1 MLAEVRP
8 DGFTMLDTYRL
19 AFADGLFA
27 VRDGAEIRV
36 AHGDGI
42 GAQLLRAQLGDDGA
56 LRLVAYNHRAAPAD
70 QRRALLAA
78 LAAAFSDSACHAAI
92 RLDPAAWPA
101 VALDALRASGV
112 LADGGRCLRDG
123 WAQQADL
130 WRVGLHLPCATLPT
144 ITDGRH
150 HPRRPPAPRGEVYAR
165 DLPALGVRFTLRGW
179 QPAEDA
185 ERLARWFDEP
195 RVRDGWPGAPPAQRG
210 AEDRQPQE
218 TDPHVT
224 PLIGCFDGEPFAYF
238 EAFWLKE
245 DALGPHVAARDYD
258 RGLRMLVGESRWRGP
273 HRVAGWLPSV
283 VHYLFLDDLRT
294 EAVGCAV
301 PAGHTRVADHLAR
314 HGFARQRRLALADAQ
329 PLWMRTLRETFF
341 SGRHV

>member
-8 DGFTMLDTYRL
+8 DGFTMPDTCRL

-27 VRDGAEIRV
+27 ARDGSEIRV
-36 AHGDGI
+36 AQGDGI
-42 GAQLLRAQLGDDGA
+42 GAQLLRAQLADDGT

-70 QRRALLAA
+70 QRRGLLAA
-78 LAAAFSDSACHAAI
+78 LSAAFSDGAHHATI

-112 LADGGRCLRDG
+112 LADGGRCVRDG

-130 WRVGLHLPCATLPT
+130 WLVGPHLPCATLPMLT
-144 ITDGRH
+144 GGRR
-150 HPRRPPAPRGEVYAR
+150 HPRRPPASRGEVYAR

-185 ERLARWFDEP
+185 ERVARWFAEP
-195 RVRDGWPGAPPAQRG
+195 RVRDGWPGA
-210 AEDRQPQE
+210 QPDTAD

-224 PLIGCFDGEPFAYF
+224 PLVGCFNGEPFAYF

-245 DALGPHVAARDYD
+245 DALAPHVAARDYD

-273 HRVAGWLPSV
+273 HCVAGWLPSV

-301 PAGHTRVADHLAR
+301 PAGHARVADHLAR

>member
-144 ITDGRH
+144 ITDGRR

-218 TDPHVT
+218 ADPHVT

-245 DALGPHVAARDYD
+245 DALGPHVAACDYD

>member
-8 DGFTMLDTYRL
+8 DGFTMPDTCRL
-19 AFADGLFA
+19 VFADDLFA
-27 VRDGAEIRV
+27 ARDDAEIRV

-42 GAQLLRAQLGDDGA
+42 GAQLLRAQLADDGT

-78 LAAAFSDSACHAAI
+78 LAAAFSDDVRRAAI

-112 LADGGRCLRDG
+112 LADGGLCMREG

-130 WRVGLHLPCATLPT
+130 WRVGAHLPCATLPML
-144 ITDGRH
+144 TDGRR
-150 HPRRPPAPRGEVYAR
+150 HPRRPPAPRGDVYAR

-179 QPAEDA
+179 QPGEDA
-185 ERLARWFDEP
+185 TRVARWFDEP
-195 RVRDGWPGAPPAQRG
+195 RVRDGWPGTQPGMDGSAPDA
-210 AEDRQPQE
+210 
-218 TDPHVT
+218 DPHLT
-224 PLIGCFDGEPFAYF
+224 PLVGCFDGEPFAYF

-245 DALGPHVAARDYD
+245 DPLAPHVGARDYD

-273 HRVAGWLPSV
+273 HCVAGWLPSV
-283 VHYLFLDDLRT
+283 VHYLFLDDPRT
-294 EAVGCAV
+294 EALGCAV
-301 PAGHTRVADHLAR
+301 PAGHARIVDLLAQ
-314 HGFARQRRLALADAQ
+314 HGFARQRRLAQADAQ
-329 PLWMRTLRETFF
+329 PLWMHTLRETFF

>member
-36 AHGDGI
+36 AQGDGI

-56 LRLVAYNHRAAPAD
+56 LRLVAYNHRASPAD

-78 LAAAFSDSACHAAI
+78 LAAAFSDSARHASI

-101 VALDALRASGV
+101 VALDAMRASGV
-112 LADGGRCLRDG
+112 LADAGRCMREG

-130 WRVGLHLPCATLPT
+130 WLVGPHLPCATLPVF
-144 ITDGRH
+144 TDGRR

-185 ERLARWFDEP
+185 QRVARWFDEP
-195 RVRDGWPGAPPAQRG
+195 RVRDGWPGAQPGVDGGQG
-210 AEDRQPQE
+210 AAPDA
-218 TDPHVT
+218 DPHVT
-224 PLIGCFDGEPFAYF
+224 PLVGCFDGEPFAYF

-245 DALGPHVAARDYD
+245 DALAPHVAARDYD

-273 HRVAGWLPSV
+273 HCVAGWLPCV
-283 VHYLFLDDLRT
+283 VHYLFLDDPRT

-301 PAGHTRVADHLAR
+301 PAGHARVADHLAR

>member
-19 AFADGLFA
+19 AFAGGLFA
-27 VRDGAEIRV
+27 LRDGAEIRV
-36 AHGDGI
+36 AQGDGI

-78 LAAAFSDSACHAAI
+78 LAAAFSDSARHAAI

-130 WRVGLHLPCATLPT
+130 WRVDPPLPCATLPT
-144 ITDGRH
+144 ITDGRR
-150 HPRRPPAPRGEVYAR
+150 HPRRPPAPNGDVYAR

-195 RVRDGWPGAPPAQRG
+195 RVREGWPGEQPVQRG
-210 AEDRQPQE
+210 AEGPQE
-218 TDPHVT
+218 ADPHVT
-224 PLIGCFDGEPFAYF
+224 PLVGCFDGEPFAYF

-258 RGLRMLVGESRWRGP
+258 RGLRMLVGEPRWRGP

>member
-1 MLAEVRP
+1 
-8 DGFTMLDTYRL
+8 
-19 AFADGLFA
+19 
-27 VRDGAEIRV
+27 
-36 AHGDGI
+36 
-42 GAQLLRAQLGDDGA
+42 
-56 LRLVAYNHRAAPAD
+56 
-70 QRRALLAA
+70 
-78 LAAAFSDSACHAAI
+78 
-92 RLDPAAWPA
+92 
-101 VALDALRASGV
+101 
-112 LADGGRCLRDG
+112 
-123 WAQQADL
+123 
-130 WRVGLHLPCATLPT
+130 
-144 ITDGRH
+144 
-150 HPRRPPAPRGEVYAR
+150 PAPRGEVYAR

-218 TDPHVT
+218 ADPHVT

-245 DALGPHVAARDYD
+245 DALGPHVAACDYD

-294 EAVGCAV
+294 EAVGCVV

>member
-144 ITDGRH
+144 ITDGR
-150 HPRRPPAPRGEVYAR
+150 
-165 DLPALGVRFTLRGW
+165 
-179 QPAEDA
+179 
-185 ERLARWFDEP
+185 
-195 RVRDGWPGAPPAQRG
+195 
-210 AEDRQPQE
+210 
-218 TDPHVT
+218 
-224 PLIGCFDGEPFAYF
+224 
-238 EAFWLKE
+238 
-245 DALGPHVAARDYD
+245 
-258 RGLRMLVGESRWRGP
+258 
-273 HRVAGWLPSV
+273 
-283 VHYLFLDDLRT
+283 
-294 EAVGCAV
+294 
-301 PAGHTRVADHLAR
+301 
-314 HGFARQRRLALADAQ
+314 
-329 PLWMRTLRETFF
+329 
-341 SGRHV
+341 

>member
-144 ITDGRH
+144 ITDGRR

-218 TDPHVT
+218 ADPHVT

-245 DALGPHVAARDYD
+245 DALGPHVAACDYD

-283 VHYLFLDDLRT
+283 VHYLFLDELRT